1 MNVMK
6 AKLLMAALLAT
17 TVATVGCSPDLSV
30 SKSSLERPRMSNYGD
45 QTSEKATEKATHAG
59 ETASAQMVSKSE
71 IQGTKEQSAASP
83 TGAIAQASYNQPIQ
97 PASKSS
103 PLTPLT
109 TLGPDDDLLTLVDQA
124 SGVVLLDFYA
134 DWCGPCRT
142 QGGILHEMEDTASQN
157 NAAIIKVDVDQHRQ
171 LARALN
177 ITSLPT
183 LMLIK
188 DGEVIDRQIGLAD
201 HERVAALL
209 SL

>member
-1 MNVMK
+1 MNVMR
-6 AKLLMAALLAT
+6 AKLLMSALL
-17 TVATVGCSPDLSV
+17 TVSVGTLGCSTDIPV
-30 SKSSLERPRMSNYGD
+30 STSSLQGSRTINDVAETSS
-45 QTSEKATEKATHAG
+45 TSETV
-59 ETASAQMVSKSE
+59 SAQMVSKSE
-71 IQGTKEQSAASP
+71 IQGTKKRSAASP

-97 PASKSS
+97 PASKSAAS
-103 PLTPLT
+103 TPLT
-109 TLGPDDDLLTLVDQA
+109 TLGPDDDLLKMVDQA